1 MGDDLDDLNSEE
13 KQTSQRTVAQHLTHL
28 DTIDKS
34 SYINTKNKTLTSLL
48 LSHARFRKYPTS
60 SWWEFAWTLCRRNG
74 KRGLNPSL
82 EIVKLTQGQP
92 SPTYPLHSF
101 FVEAP
106 AVSIA
111 RSKRAIGQAAPTL
124 VGSSSNADN
133 NATRDVTSMLV
144 RGGMSIHVERTSLVP
159 SLCFRLRT
167 FFLVFGNSLG
177 KKGKGSFLDN
187 SFWSEIRSLPLRKA
201 TPLISHWF
209 CQVHG

>member
-60 SWWEFAWTLCRRNG
+60 NWWEFAWTLCRRNG

-106 AVSIA
+106 A
-111 RSKRAIGQAAPTL
+111 KAAQLTTL
-124 VGSSSNADN
+124 PQVPHYWCCSAETFGHCASCRKAATEETASNND
-133 NATRDVTSMLV
+133 TW
-144 RGGMSIHVERTSLVP
+144 
-159 SLCFRLRT
+159 
-167 FFLVFGNSLG
+167 
-177 KKGKGSFLDN
+177 GKGQ
-187 SFWSEIRSLPLRKA
+187 SEVHPKSG
-201 TPLISHWF
+201 
-209 CQVHG
+209 CQGKIVCQR